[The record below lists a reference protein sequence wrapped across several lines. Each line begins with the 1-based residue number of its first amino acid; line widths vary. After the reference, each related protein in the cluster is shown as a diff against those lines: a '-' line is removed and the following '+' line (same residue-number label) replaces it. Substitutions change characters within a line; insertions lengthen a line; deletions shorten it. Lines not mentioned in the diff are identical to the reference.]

1 MAVPLLF
8 CICTKVWRER
18 GYNINGSSWQLCN
31 LRERERERE
40 QSKGLLICHFKLQYI
55 QSMYCLVG
63 SECCV
68 AHWASQFFG
77 PPHHKTDHI
86 ALLLVLPSFSVF
98 MYLFFSLYD
107 EPSMYI
113 SECFWQ
119 LWSGF
124 WLSNGTVTRSVCEDI
139 YTASLLSN

>member
-68 AHWASQFFG
+68 AH
-77 PPHHKTDHI
+77 
-86 ALLLVLPSFSVF
+86 
-98 MYLFFSLYD
+98 
-107 EPSMYI
+107 
-113 SECFWQ
+113 
-119 LWSGF
+119 
-124 WLSNGTVTRSVCEDI
+124 
-139 YTASLLSN
+139 